1 MYRADLRLLRQRTP
15 GEAVADQRDR
25 VCLSANTEGLSN
37 FTSTRS
43 LIVKS
48 FVQCKAGDVRSSV
61 LSLLSP
67 CPSII
72 SPFHLVVSHTR
83 YLSFTSTPLF
93 SHYFARFSN
102 FLSVLRRLLH
112 LRFVSSLFD
121 EKRFPS
127 TSSTGSLLSPRS
139 PTNVVSHL
147 LVPAKG
153 QQYES
158 LCAQEAGSS
167 PSNAF
172 ERRFNTNQ
180 SSSYR
185 KLSASWPSRVT
196 SF

>member
-15 GEAVADQRDR
+15 TGEAVADQRDR

-48 FVQCKAGDVRSSV
+48 FVQCKAGDARYSV
-61 LSLLSP
+61 LFLLSLSIRYFTLSILWFLIP
-67 CPSII
+67 DIFPLHPRHYFRII
-72 SPFHLVVSHTR
+72 SLDS
-83 YLSFTSTPLF
+83 LF
-93 SHYFARFSN
+93 EF
-102 FLSVLRRLLH
+102 
-112 LRFVSSLFD
+112 FD

-127 TSSTGSLLSPRS
+127 TFSTRSLLSARS

-158 LCAQEAGSS
+158 LCAKEAGSS